1 MHRLTIVLE
10 IVLIFILPVFWFLL
24 RLGFWQQRLIVFE
37 IFVGLLVL
45 LAINHKMSWREMDFR
60 LDNFWKSVKLLLPGT
75 ILAIIIIL
83 VLFKLNI
90 GTKYFFSQWW
100 KNIFFPYYVLLG
112 TFSQEF
118 GFRGYLLLRL
128 KSLFRNPLL
137 IILIN
142 ALLFAWLHIL
152 HYRVFVIVEAF
163 VFGAYLTWVYLK
175 QPNIF
180 ATSLAHTLVG
190 GMVIIMGFM

>member
-1 MHRLTIVLE
+1 MRRLTIVLE
-10 IVLIFILPVFWFLL
+10 IVLIFVLPVLWFLL
-24 RLGFWQQRLIVFE
+24 GLGFWQQRLVVFE

-45 LAINHKMSWREMDFR
+45 LVINHKMSWREMGFR

-75 ILAIIIIL
+75 ILAIIILL

-112 TFSQEF
+112 TASQEF

-137 IILIN
+137 IVLIN

-163 VFGAYLTWVYLK
+163 LFGAYLTWVYLK
-175 QPNIF
+175 HPNIIA
-180 ATSLAHTLVG
+180 ATLAHALVG
-190 GMVIIMGFM
+190 GAVIILGFM

>member
-1 MHRLTIVLE
+1 MRRLTIILE
-10 IVLIFILPVFWFLL
+10 IVLIFVLPVLWFLL
-24 RLGFWQQRLIVFE
+24 GLGTNEIRLYVFE
-37 IFVGLLVL
+37 IFVVLVL
-45 LAINHKMSWREMDFR
+45 VLAISRKMNFRGMGFR
-60 LDNFWKSVKLLLPGT
+60 LDNFWKSLKLLLPGT
-75 ILAIIIIL
+75 ILAVIIIL

-90 GTKYFFSQWW
+90 GTKYFFGQWW
-100 KNIFFPYYVLLG
+100 KNNFFPYYVLLG

-118 GFRGYLLLRL
+118 GFRGYLLMRL
-128 KSLFRNPLL
+128 KSLFKNPLL

-180 ATSLAHTLVG
+180 AATLAHAVVG
-190 GMVIIMGFM
+190 AFVIILGFM